1 LLRGGIIACD
11 ILGEMR
17 WGVNPTIHEIA
28 ITMATF
34 SLWMKKN
41 PQKGLLQSEG
51 EKGK

>member
-1 LLRGGIIACD
+1 
-11 ILGEMR
+11 MR

-34 SLWMKKN
+34 SLWVKKN
-41 PQKGLLQSEG
+41 PQNGLLQTEG